1 MEYKYNGKRATSL
14 GSEGIIITKENSYE
28 ATKVTGLKRPLIYM
42 FKYDKEMQGLLKDLI
57 LDKNKLAK
65 YNIKEFT
72 YLEYNIKK
80 LADNSYMLY
89 HQDKLIKEFKSV
101 GEVLEALYNLVM
113 LEVKKT
119 ISKVEELISFIIKK
133 NKLFIQAIEKNL
145 IN

>member
-1 MEYKYNGKRATSL
+1 MTYEYNGKIATSL
-14 GSEGIIITKENSYE
+14 GSEGIIIVDKNSNKFTKED
-28 ATKVTGLKRPLIYM
+28 GLMKALIYM
-42 FKYDKEMQGLLKDLI
+42 FKYDKEMQGLLKGLV

-89 HQDKLIKEFKSV
+89 HQNKLIKEFKSV
-101 GEVLEALYNLVM
+101 GEVLEALYNLVI
-113 LEVKKT
+113 LKVKIT
-119 ISKVEELISFIIKK
+119 ISKVEKLISFISKT
-133 NKLFIQAIEKNL
+133 NKLFIQAIEKKL